1 MERSGGGE
9 RKSGEK
15 AVIKM
20 RFYFCFRL
28 GVWELIEHF
37 RHESRVRDISLSARV
52 IRVTRRPFLF
62 KKLSLVIFSK
72 EGINKCPPKL
82 LFWSK

>member
-1 MERSGGGE
+1 MARSGGGE

-15 AVIKM
+15 DVIKM

-28 GVWELIEHF
+28 GEWELIERF
-37 RHESRVRDISLSARV
+37 RHENRVRDVSLSARV
-52 IRVTRRPFLF
+52 IHVTQRPFLF
-62 KKLSLVIFSK
+62 KKLLLVIFSK

>member
-15 AVIKM
+15 DVIKM

-28 GVWELIEHF
+28 GEWELIEHF

-52 IRVTRRPFLF
+52 IHVT
-62 KKLSLVIFSK
+62 
-72 EGINKCPPKL
+72 
-82 LFWSK
+82 

>member
-1 MERSGGGE
+1 M
-9 RKSGEK
+9 
-15 AVIKM
+15 IKM

-28 GVWELIEHF
+28 GVWGLIEHF

-52 IRVTRRPFLF
+52 IHVTRKPFLF
-62 KKLSLVIFSK
+62 KKLLLVIFSK